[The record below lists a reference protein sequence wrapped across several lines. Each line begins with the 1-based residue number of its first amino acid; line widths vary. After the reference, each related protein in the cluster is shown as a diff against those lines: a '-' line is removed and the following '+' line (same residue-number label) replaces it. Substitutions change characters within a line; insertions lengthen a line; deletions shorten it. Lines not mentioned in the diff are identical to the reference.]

1 MCTYFFGGVEK
12 SSVALLFV
20 DDETLE
26 LYRPGTNEGTR
37 EQLEEFV
44 IPDN

>member
-1 MCTYFFGGVEK
+1 MCTYFFSGVEK

-26 LYRPGTNEGTR
+26 QYGPGTNEGTR
-37 EQLEEFV
+37 DELEEFV